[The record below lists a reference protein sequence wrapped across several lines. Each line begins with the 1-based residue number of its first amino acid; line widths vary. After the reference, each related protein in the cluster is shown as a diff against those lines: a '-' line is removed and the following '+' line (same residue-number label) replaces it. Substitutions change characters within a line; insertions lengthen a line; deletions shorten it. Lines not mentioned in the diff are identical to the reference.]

1 MTDLYSPNNVSCIHE
16 TFNVY
21 DTFRLMIKHFNT
33 ENNSVEDKR
42 RRDFKKF
49 YRHAIHS
56 AFSWRRGRERCNSR
70 LIKSNLHN

>member
-16 TFNVY
+16 TSNVY

-42 RRDFKKF
+42 RRVKKTLRF
-49 YRHAIHS
+49 
-56 AFSWRRGRERCNSR
+56 
-70 LIKSNLHN
+70 